1 LDEPQ
6 DKPSELGRRALIAVP
21 VLVLLAVAG
30 AVLLWP
36 EEPRT
41 APVAE
46 RTIAAA
52 DPTPAPPLAW
62 EPPPPKPKQKPKK
75 PKPKPKPVERK
86 PTKVRIDKRAA
97 RPVAVSVPSAGISA
111 PTIAL
116 GLKPNGK
123 IEVPQDFSEAG
134 WRSGGPEPGERGAAF
149 IDWSDSSLAHPFLT
163 MIFLIDAEAPLP
175 EGNDAQAF
183 VRQAYLEPWQA
194 FAPRPQL
201 ERLLDAALLLA
212 PMHHALIYHR
222 TILPAIEHAWEME
235 RMLPYYLR
243 FLLPKP

>member
-1 LDEPQ
+1 
-6 DKPSELGRRALIAVP
+6 LIAAP

-149 IDWSDSSLAHPFLT
+149 ITAHVDSRSGPGAFKRLGEVSPGDDIRVRRKDGTTVSFVAERTEQVAKNNFPTARVYGDTRLPTLRLVTCGGSFDSGSRHYRDN
-163 MIFLIDAEAPLP
+163 LIVYAT
-175 EGNDAQAF
+175 
-183 VRQAYLEPWQA
+183 RK
-194 FAPRPQL
+194 
-201 ERLLDAALLLA
+201 
-212 PMHHALIYHR
+212 
-222 TILPAIEHAWEME
+222 PA
-235 RMLPYYLR
+235 
-243 FLLPKP
+243 